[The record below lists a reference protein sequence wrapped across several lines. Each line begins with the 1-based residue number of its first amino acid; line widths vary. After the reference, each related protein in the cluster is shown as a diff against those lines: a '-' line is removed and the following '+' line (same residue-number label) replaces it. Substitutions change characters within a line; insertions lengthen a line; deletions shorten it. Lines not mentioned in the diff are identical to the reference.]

1 MQQIAAAAALPGAET
16 MWVVTILFVLTYV
29 LIVTDR
35 INRSIIAMLG
45 AGAMVVSGVLSQ
57 DEAIRGIDFNTIALL
72 TGMMVLV
79 AIARRCG
86 GDLLHARSFLLP
98 IVPPDRNGI
107 GHPSVEQ
114 RNLGR
119 SGLIVSAVGLGC
131 NNFGGRIDYAATRA
145 VVHKAL
151 DLGITFFD
159 TSDTYGESGGSEE
172 QLGRALAGRRHEIVL
187 ASKFARP
194 MDREGRLQGAS
205 RHYIMSAVEAS
216 LKRLNTDY
224 IDLYQ
229 QHIADPKTP
238 IEETLRALDDLV
250 QQGKVRYIG
259 CSTLSAW
266 QVVEAQWVSTH
277 LGLQRYVSCQE
288 RYSLIDRDLDRDLMP
303 VIESYGLGLIPFSP
317 LADGLLTGKYR
328 RNAPMP
334 ADARLTTTPRAAERR
349 LTERNWAVVERLSDF
364 CEARGHDLLE
374 LALSWLLHRP
384 RVASVI
390 AGATSAAQVE
400 ANFRAAS
407 WALSREDMDEIDRL
421 TAD

>member
-1 MQQIAAAAALPGAET
+1 M
-16 MWVVTILFVLTYV
+16 
-29 LIVTDR
+29 
-35 INRSIIAMLG
+35 
-45 AGAMVVSGVLSQ
+45 
-57 DEAIRGIDFNTIALL
+57 
-72 TGMMVLV
+72 
-79 AIARRCG
+79 
-86 GDLLHARSFLLP
+86 
-98 IVPPDRNGI
+98 
-107 GHPSVEQ
+107 EQ

-131 NNFGGRIDYAATRA
+131 NNFGGRSDYAATRA

-151 DLGITFFD
+151 DLGVTLFD
-159 TSDTYGESGGSEE
+159 TSDTYGEDGASEE
-172 QLGRALAGRRHEIVL
+172 YLGRALAGRRNDIVL

-194 MDREGRLQGAS
+194 MDSEGRLRGAS
-205 RHYIMSAVEAS
+205 RRYIMSAVEAS

-250 QQGKVRYIG
+250 HQGKVRYIG

-277 LGLQRYVSCQE
+277 FGLERYVSCQE
-288 RYSLIDRDLDRDLMP
+288 RYSLLDRDLDRELMP
-303 VIESYGLGLIPFSP
+303 VIEAYGVGLIPFSP

-334 ADARLTTTPRAAERR
+334 AGARLTTTQRAAERR
-349 LTERNWAVVERLSDF
+349 LTDRNWSIVERLSDF
-364 CEARGHDLLE
+364 CEARGHSLLE
-374 LALSWLLHRP
+374 LAFSWLLHRP
-384 RVASVI
+384 GVASVI
-390 AGATSAAQVE
+390 AGATTPDQVE
-400 ANFRAAS
+400 ANVRATG
-407 WALSREDMDEIDRL
+407 WTLSREDMDEIDRL

>member
-1 MQQIAAAAALPGAET
+1 M
-16 MWVVTILFVLTYV
+16 
-29 LIVTDR
+29 
-35 INRSIIAMLG
+35 
-45 AGAMVVSGVLSQ
+45 
-57 DEAIRGIDFNTIALL
+57 
-72 TGMMVLV
+72 
-79 AIARRCG
+79 
-86 GDLLHARSFLLP
+86 
-98 IVPPDRNGI
+98 
-107 GHPSVEQ
+107 EQ

-151 DLGITFFD
+151 DLDITFFD

-205 RHYIMSAVEAS
+205 RRYIMSAVEAS

-288 RYSLIDRDLDRDLMP
+288 RYSLIDRDLDRELMP

-334 ADARLTTTPRAAERR
+334 AAARLTTTPRAAERR

-364 CEARGHDLLE
+364 SEARGHDLLE

-400 ANFRAAS
+400 ANVRAAS

>member
-1 MQQIAAAAALPGAET
+1 M
-16 MWVVTILFVLTYV
+16 
-29 LIVTDR
+29 
-35 INRSIIAMLG
+35 
-45 AGAMVVSGVLSQ
+45 
-57 DEAIRGIDFNTIALL
+57 
-72 TGMMVLV
+72 
-79 AIARRCG
+79 
-86 GDLLHARSFLLP
+86 
-98 IVPPDRNGI
+98 
-107 GHPSVEQ
+107 EQ

-131 NNFGGRIDYAATRA
+131 NNFGGRLDYAATRA

-194 MDREGRLQGAS
+194 MDKERRLQGAS
-205 RHYIMSAVEAS
+205 RRYIMSAVEAS

-266 QVVEAQWVSTH
+266 QTVEAQWVSTH
-277 LGLQRYVSCQE
+277 LGLERYVSCQE
-288 RYSLIDRDLDRDLMP
+288 RYSLIDRDLDRELMP

-334 ADARLTTTPRAAERR
+334 AGARLTTTPRAAERR
-349 LTERNWAVVERLSDF
+349 LVNRNWRIVERLTDF
-364 CEARGHDLLE
+364 CEARGHTLLE
-374 LALSWLLHRP
+374 LAFSWLLQRP
-384 RVASVI
+384 KVASVI
-390 AGATSAAQVE
+390 AGATSADQVE
-400 ANFRAAS
+400 ANVRAGS
-407 WALSREDMDEIDRL
+407 WDLSREDMAEIDRL

>member
-1 MQQIAAAAALPGAET
+1 
-16 MWVVTILFVLTYV
+16 
-29 LIVTDR
+29 
-35 INRSIIAMLG
+35 
-45 AGAMVVSGVLSQ
+45 
-57 DEAIRGIDFNTIALL
+57 
-72 TGMMVLV
+72 
-79 AIARRCG
+79 
-86 GDLLHARSFLLP
+86 
-98 IVPPDRNGI
+98 
-107 GHPSVEQ
+107 VEQ

-131 NNFGGRIDYAATRA
+131 NNFGGRSDYAATRA

-151 DLGITFFD
+151 DLGITLFD
-159 TSDTYGESGGSEE
+159 TSDTYGENGASEE
-172 QLGRALAGRRHEIVL
+172 YLGRALAGRRHDIVL

-194 MDREGRLQGAS
+194 MDPEGKLRGAS
-205 RHYIMSAVEAS
+205 RRYIMSAVEAS

-250 QQGKVRYIG
+250 HQGKVRYIG

-277 LGLQRYVSCQE
+277 FGLARYVSCQE
-288 RYSLIDRDLDRDLMP
+288 RYSLLDRDLDRELMP
-303 VIESYGLGLIPFSP
+303 VIEGYGLGLIPFSP

-334 ADARLTTTPRAAERR
+334 AGARLTTTPRAAERR
-349 LTERNWAVVERLSDF
+349 LNERNWTIVERLGDF
-364 CEARGHDLLE
+364 CEARGHSLLE
-374 LALSWLLHRP
+374 LAISWLLHRP
-384 RVASVI
+384 AVASVI
-390 AGATSAAQVE
+390 AGATTPAQVE
-400 ANFRAAS
+400 ANIRAAN

-421 TAD
+421 TAK

>member
-1 MQQIAAAAALPGAET
+1 M
-16 MWVVTILFVLTYV
+16 
-29 LIVTDR
+29 
-35 INRSIIAMLG
+35 
-45 AGAMVVSGVLSQ
+45 
-57 DEAIRGIDFNTIALL
+57 
-72 TGMMVLV
+72 
-79 AIARRCG
+79 
-86 GDLLHARSFLLP
+86 
-98 IVPPDRNGI
+98 
-107 GHPSVEQ
+107 EQ

-205 RHYIMSAVEAS
+205 RRYIMSAVEAS

-277 LGLQRYVSCQE
+277 LGLERYVSCQE

-334 ADARLTTTPRAAERR
+334 AAARLTTTPRAAERR

-374 LALSWLLHRP
+374 LALSWLLQRP
-384 RVASVI
+384 KVASVI
-390 AGATSAAQVE
+390 AGATSADQVE
-400 ANFRAAS
+400 ANVQAAS

>member
-1 MQQIAAAAALPGAET
+1 M
-16 MWVVTILFVLTYV
+16 
-29 LIVTDR
+29 
-35 INRSIIAMLG
+35 
-45 AGAMVVSGVLSQ
+45 
-57 DEAIRGIDFNTIALL
+57 
-72 TGMMVLV
+72 
-79 AIARRCG
+79 
-86 GDLLHARSFLLP
+86 
-98 IVPPDRNGI
+98 
-107 GHPSVEQ
+107 EQ

-131 NNFGGRIDYAATRA
+131 NNFGGRIGYAATRA

-172 QLGRALAGRRHEIVL
+172 FLGRALAGRRHDIVL

-205 RHYIMSAVEAS
+205 RRYIMAAVEAS

-224 IDLYQ
+224 LDLYQ
-229 QHIADPKTP
+229 QHIADPRTP

-250 QQGKVRYIG
+250 RQGKVRYIG

-277 LGLQRYVSCQE
+277 VGLERYVSCQE
-288 RYSLIDRDLDRDLMP
+288 RYSLLDRELDRELMP
-303 VIESYGLGLIPFSP
+303 VIENYGLGLIPFSP

-334 ADARLTTTPRAAERR
+334 AGGRLTTTPRGR
-349 LTERNWAVVERLSDF
+349 LTERNWAVVERLADF
-364 CEARGHDLLE
+364 CQARGHSLLE

-384 RVASVI
+384 GLASVI
-390 AGATSAAQVE
+390 AGATSPEQVE
-400 ANFRAAS
+400 ANIHAAG

-421 TAD
+421 TAK